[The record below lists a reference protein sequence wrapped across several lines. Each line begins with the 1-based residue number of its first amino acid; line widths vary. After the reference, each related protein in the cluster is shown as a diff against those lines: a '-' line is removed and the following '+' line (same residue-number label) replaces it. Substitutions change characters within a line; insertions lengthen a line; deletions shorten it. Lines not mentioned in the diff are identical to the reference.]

1 MGENKQAKQVS
12 LSSLYLACVYVQP
25 EVNMV
30 VKKKKKSV
38 PHQNAAGIVSASYM
52 VFLG

>member
-1 MGENKQAKQVS
+1 MGENKQAKQVA
-12 LSSLYLACVYVQP
+12 LPSLYPACVYVQP
-25 EVNMV
+25 EVKMV

-38 PHQNAAGIVSASYM
+38 PHQNATGIVSASYI